1 MSNEKRGTERLQIR
15 LDLLRNYTLNIIVI
29 GYEPYE
35 GFSPPKTLFPL
46 SLYSE
51 QTAHFEGWHSQSPPQ
66 CRVYIYLALE
76 LGL

>member
-35 GFSPPKTLFPL
+35 GLSPPKTLFPL

-51 QTAHFEGWHSQSPPQ
+51 QTAHF
-66 CRVYIYLALE
+66 
-76 LGL
+76 